1 MQITD
6 VLIKPVLTEKSYGIM
21 MSEPKKY
28 TFLVN
33 PKANKNYIK
42 QAFKA
47 IYGVTPTAV
56 NTKIKKPARIRTGSQ
71 NPGYSRL
78 EKIAIITVPYGVE
91 VAITGEKPENNEST
105 NSK

>member
-6 VLIKPVLTEKSYGIM
+6 VLIKPVLTEKTYNDL

-33 PKANKNYIK
+33 PKANKHYIK
-42 QAFKA
+42 QAFQA

-56 NTKIKKPARIRTGSQ
+56 NTKTKKPARIRTGTQ
-71 NPGYSRL
+71 KPGYSRL
-78 EKIAIITVPYGVE
+78 EKIAIITVPFGVE
-91 VAITGEKPENNEST
+91 VAITGEKQETKEEA
-105 NSK
+105 KK